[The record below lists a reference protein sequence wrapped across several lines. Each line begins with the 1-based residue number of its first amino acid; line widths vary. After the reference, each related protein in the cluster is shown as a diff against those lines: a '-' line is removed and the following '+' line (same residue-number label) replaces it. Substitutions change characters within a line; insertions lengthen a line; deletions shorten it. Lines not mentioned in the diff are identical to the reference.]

1 MADSTIKQSIM
12 TNLIDKNDSLWFAQ
26 TSNKPYDRH
35 HYKVISKSGETNVLT
50 SYDEVIETWWN
61 KRQFIDRVEVI
72 DKPKKT
78 RGKGF

>member
-50 SYDEVIETWWN
+50 SYDEVIESWWN
-61 KRQFIDRVEVI
+61 KRHFIDRIEVI
-72 DKPKKT
+72 DKPKK

>member
-1 MADSTIKQSIM
+1 M
-12 TNLIDKNDSLWFAQ
+12 TNLIDKNDPLWCAQ

-61 KRQFIDRVEVI
+61 KRHFIDRIEVI
-72 DKPKKT
+72 DKPKK